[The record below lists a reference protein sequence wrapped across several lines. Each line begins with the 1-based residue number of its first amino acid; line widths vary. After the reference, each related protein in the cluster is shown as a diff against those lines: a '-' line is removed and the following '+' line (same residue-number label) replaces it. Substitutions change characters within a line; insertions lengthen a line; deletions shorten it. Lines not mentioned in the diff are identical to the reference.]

1 MRISL
6 SDEALLPSKAFI
18 GRQVFIGQSPFS
30 FTEFFCI
37 SSGINR
43 YFVDLLL
50 RENYFGDIFVS
61 VYKLKRSLNNK
72 IMDSK
77 TNKSVLLSVLALAVM
92 ACSALLLG
100 YTINVL
106 SLSIEIGLTFILIL
120 TAIFLYVIGAS
131 LMGRIIIHRGEYWK
145 TGAFHNGITFAL
157 LVIGTGSLLLCL
169 NGGLLPMA
177 WKCFFISWPM
187 LLFVLGCAALCR
199 IHYISGIILTAI
211 GIFLLVPLFPD
222 TPFDKQ
228 FLSVWWPV
236 FIVLGGLLLF
246 VSILIKPKKHLG
258 SSHCH
263 SKGDW
268 ENNYLTTE
276 NQDGTINH
284 KFVFSGTEQ
293 VFLDPVFKG
302 GSIETVFGGMELD
315 LRKTSIAEGETY
327 LYVKA
332 VFGGVEIKAPE
343 DWHIEVRSESAF
355 GGATDDRHKSEDI
368 DHTRKLIIFA
378 KAVFGGVVVK

>member
-1 MRISL
+1 
-6 SDEALLPSKAFI
+6 
-18 GRQVFIGQSPFS
+18 
-30 FTEFFCI
+30 
-37 SSGINR
+37 
-43 YFVDLLL
+43 
-50 RENYFGDIFVS
+50 
-61 VYKLKRSLNNK
+61 
-72 IMDSK
+72 MDSK

-92 ACSALLLG
+92 ACSALFLG

-120 TAIFLYVIGAS
+120 TAIFLYVVGAS
-131 LMGRIIIHRGEYWK
+131 WMGRIIIQRGEYWRF
-145 TGAFHNGITFAL
+145 GAFHNGITFSL
-157 LVIGTGSLLLCL
+157 LVVGTGILLLCL
-169 NGGLLPMA
+169 NGGVLPMA

-199 IHYISGIILTAI
+199 IHYISGIILTAV
-211 GIFLLVPLFPD
+211 GIFFLIPLLPD
-222 TPFDKQ
+222 TPLDGQ

-236 FIVLGGLLLF
+236 FNILGGLMLFFVLLF
-246 VSILIKPKKHLG
+246 KPKKNPG

-268 ENNYLTTE
+268 GNNHFTTETE
-276 NQDGTINH
+276 NQDGTINY

-293 VFLDPVFKG
+293 VILDPIFKG
-302 GSIETVFGGMELD
+302 GVIETVFGGMELD

-343 DWHIEVRSESAF
+343 DWHIETRSESTF
-355 GGATDDRHKSEDI
+355 GGVTDDRLKSEDI